1 MSDHC
6 LCELMPD
13 QNFGAAGSCRFKRLV
28 LDSKQLKP
36 GDAFVL
42 LKSASGDLT
51 RSLEFA
57 KSAQSKAPLI
67 LSELPLEGLEPFASC
82 KVLYRADLR
91 DWLGTLQAKLLQAD
105 QPTVL
110 PPIIAVTGTN
120 GKTSITT
127 LIAQLMS
134 EFGIK
139 TGLLGTAGNGLWPDL
154 VQSTHTTSDVL
165 KLHEQIHALSL
176 SGAQLICLEASS
188 HGLDQQRL
196 QGLLITT
203 AVFTNL
209 THDHL
214 DYHGTLEHYAAAKA
228 RLFGWPGL
236 NTAIINTDDAAAEIM
251 IAKVSQDTRLI
262 RYGFNTQAELHPIS
276 HELKADGAVAKIS
289 VSGFAVSLPPRKQ
302 IFTLKTPL
310 YGRFNLANLLA
321 VIGAALSVPEV
332 FKHAADSEPHA
343 RADDKSVGI
352 LQKLEPLI
360 PKLTGA
366 KGRMQRVT
374 LSESDGSQEPVC
386 LVDYAHTPDA
396 LDQSLGALKAHMQG
410 QTGRLICVFGCGGDR
425 DATKRAPMTQ
435 AALKHADWVILTSDN
450 PRGEDPKQILEDMLI
465 GVSSEQKQRITVE
478 ADRKLAINLAV
489 SHATASDVVLV
500 AGKGHETYQEIDGV
514 RHDFDDSQ
522 VLSAAL
528 QSRTFGDAERS

>member
-6 LCELMPD
+6 LSELMPD
-13 QNFGAAGSCRFKRLV
+13 QDFGAAGSCRFKRLV
-28 LDSKQLKP
+28 LDSRQLKP

-42 LKSASGDLT
+42 LKSASDDLT

-67 LSELPLEGLEPFASC
+67 LSELPLEGLEPFAGC

-196 QGLLITT
+196 QGLPITT

-236 NTAIINTDDAAAEIM
+236 NTAIINTDDAASEIM
-251 IAKVSQDTRLI
+251 IDQIDSSTQLI
-262 RYGFNTQAELHPIS
+262 RYGFNSEAELHPIS
-276 HELKADGAVAKIS
+276 HELKPDGAVAEIS
-289 VSGFAVSLPPRKQ
+289 LSSQNQ

-352 LQKLEPLI
+352 LQNLEPLI

-366 KGRMQRVT
+366 KGRMQRAT
-374 LSESDGSQEPVC
+374 LGELGGSQEPVC

-396 LDQSLGALKAHMQG
+396 LDQSLGALKAHMQA
-410 QTGRLICVFGCGGDR
+410 QAGRLICVFGCGGDR

-435 AALKHADWVILTSDN
+435 AALKHADSVILTSDN
-450 PRGEDPKQILEDMLI
+450 PRGEDPKQILEDMLR
-465 GVSSEQKQRITVE
+465 GVTVEQKQRITIE
-478 ADRKLAINLAV
+478 ADRRLAIKLAV
-489 SHATASDVVLV
+489 TEATALDVVLV